1 MTTPDDRVPEEP
13 TRGLGGPAADAE
25 YSATVLAS
33 HWFIGPE
40 REEPGEEPATTV
52 LDESA
57 TTVLDESA
65 ATVLEGSAATA
76 PDRVKGTVLH
86 FGPGV
91 TAATAHRV
99 HGRRPVAPAMPP
111 RTPRGRLRRCTL
123 PALVFLCVLA
133 FLAWQRLGPSVEVR
147 DVSVTARPEELGCG
161 GTAQILAQVT
171 TNGRPGTF
179 TYRWFRSDGTSSGVL
194 RERLPRGRHH
204 ATLSLRWT
212 FEGEGHHAGRAELR
226 VLTPS
231 MRTAVTRLT
240 YDCR

>member
-1 MTTPDDRVPEEP
+1 MTAPEDQVPEEP
-13 TRGLGGPAADAE
+13 TRRLRPAEAE

-33 HWFIGPE
+33 HWFTGPE
-40 REEPGEEPATTV
+40 QEGATATVPEQGEPSATVPVGRFTGPRWQVSPATV
-52 LDESA
+52 
-57 TTVLDESA
+57 
-65 ATVLEGSAATA
+65 
-76 PDRVKGTVLH
+76 PDRVEGTVLR

-91 TAATAHRV
+91 TAAAHRI
-99 HGRRPVAPAMPP
+99 HSTLPVTPP
-111 RTPRGRLRRCTL
+111 PVPRSGLRRYAL

-147 DVSVTARPEELGCG
+147 DVSVATRPAELGCG
-161 GTAQILAQVT
+161 ETARILAQVT

-179 TYRWFRSDGTSSGVL
+179 TYRWFRSDGTSSDVL
-194 RERLPRGRHH
+194 RERLPRGQRH

-212 FEGEGHHAGRAELR
+212 FEGKGHHAGRAELR

>member
-1 MTTPDDRVPEEP
+1 MTTPDDRVPEEL
-13 TRGLGGPAADAE
+13 TRSLGGPSADAE

-33 HWFIGPE
+33 HWFTGPE
-40 REEPGEEPATTV
+40 REEPAATV

-57 TTVLDESA
+57 TT
-65 ATVLEGSAATA
+65 A
-76 PDRVKGTVLH
+76 PDRVEDTVRR

-91 TAATAHRV
+91 TAAAHRI
-99 HGRRPVAPAMPP
+99 HSTLPVTPP
-111 RTPRGRLRRCTL
+111 PGPRSGPRSGLRRYAL

-147 DVSVTARPEELGCG
+147 DVSVATRPAKLGCG
-161 GTAQILAQVT
+161 ETAQILAQVT

-179 TYRWFRSDGTSSGVL
+179 TYRWFRSDGTSSDVL
-194 RERLPRGRHH
+194 RERLPRGQRH

-212 FEGEGHHAGRAELR
+212 FEGKGHHAGRAELR

-231 MRTAVTRLT
+231 VHTAVTRLT

>member
-13 TRGLGGPAADAE
+13 ARSLGGSSADAE

-33 HWFIGPE
+33 HWFTGPE
-40 REEPGEEPATTV
+40 REESAATV

-57 TTVLDESA
+57 TT
-65 ATVLEGSAATA
+65 A
-76 PDRVKGTVLH
+76 PDRVEDTVLR

-91 TAATAHRV
+91 TAAAAHRI
-99 HGRRPVAPAMPP
+99 HSTLPVTPP
-111 RTPRGRLRRCTL
+111 PGPRSGLRRYALT
-123 PALVFLCVLA
+123 ALVFLCVLA

-147 DVSVTARPEELGCG
+147 DVSVATRPAKLGCG
-161 GTAQILAQVT
+161 ETAQILAQVT

-179 TYRWFRSDGTSSGVL
+179 TYRWFRSDGTSSDVL
-194 RERLPRGRHH
+194 RERLPRGQRH

-212 FEGEGHHAGRAELR
+212 FEGKGHHAGRAELR

-231 MRTAVTRLT
+231 VHTAVTRLT

>member
-13 TRGLGGPAADAE
+13 TRSLGGPSADAE

-33 HWFIGPE
+33 HWFTGPE
-40 REEPGEEPATTV
+40 REEPAAAVLDAPATPTPGESAATV

-57 TTVLDESA
+57 TT
-65 ATVLEGSAATA
+65 A
-76 PDRVKGTVLH
+76 PDRVEGTVLR

-91 TAATAHRV
+91 TAATAHRI
-99 HGRRPVAPAMPP
+99 HGTPPVTPAMPP
-111 RTPRGRLRRCTL
+111 PTPPGRLRPYTL

-147 DVSVTARPEELGCG
+147 DVSVTARPAELGCG
-161 GTAQILAQVT
+161 ETAQILAQVT

-179 TYRWFRSDGTSSGVL
+179 TYRWFRSDGTSSDVL
-194 RERLPRGRHH
+194 RERLPRGQRH

-212 FEGEGHHAGRAELR
+212 FEGKGHHAGRAELR

-231 MRTAVTRLT
+231 MHTAVTRLT

>member
-1 MTTPDDRVPEEP
+1 MTTPEDQVPEEP
-13 TRGLGGPAADAE
+13 TRRLGPTEAE

-33 HWFIGPE
+33 HWFTGPE
-40 REEPGEEPATTV
+40 QEGATATVPEQGEPPVTVPVGGFTGPRWQASPATV
-52 LDESA
+52 
-57 TTVLDESA
+57 
-65 ATVLEGSAATA
+65 
-76 PDRVKGTVLH
+76 PDRVEGTVLR

-91 TAATAHRV
+91 TAATAHRI
-99 HGRRPVAPAMPP
+99 HSTLPVTPP
-111 RTPRGRLRRCTL
+111 PPPPVPRSGLRRYAL

-147 DVSVTARPEELGCG
+147 DVSVTARPAELGCG
-161 GTAQILAQVT
+161 ETAQILAQVT

-179 TYRWFRSDGTSSGVL
+179 TYRWFRSDGTSSDVL
-194 RERLPRGRHH
+194 RERLPRGGRH

-212 FEGEGHHAGRAELR
+212 FEGKGHRAGRAELR

-231 MRTAVTRLT
+231 VHTAVTRLT

>member
-13 TRGLGGPAADAE
+13 TRSLGGPSADAE

-33 HWFIGPE
+33 HWFTGPE
-40 REEPGEEPATTV
+40 REEPAATV

-57 TTVLDESA
+57 TT
-65 ATVLEGSAATA
+65 A
-76 PDRVKGTVLH
+76 PDRVEDTVRR

-91 TAATAHRV
+91 TAAAAHRI
-99 HGRRPVAPAMPP
+99 HSTLPVTPP
-111 RTPRGRLRRCTL
+111 PGPRSGLRRYAL

-147 DVSVTARPEELGCG
+147 DVSVATRPAKLGCG
-161 GTAQILAQVT
+161 ETAQILAQVT

-179 TYRWFRSDGTSSGVL
+179 TYRWFRSDGTSSDVL
-194 RERLPRGRHH
+194 RERLPRGQRH

-212 FEGEGHHAGRAELR
+212 FEGKGHHAGRAELR

-231 MRTAVTRLT
+231 VHTAVTRLT

>member
-13 TRGLGGPAADAE
+13 TRSLGGPSADAE

-33 HWFIGPE
+33 HWFTGPE
-40 REEPGEEPATTV
+40 REEPAATV

-57 TTVLDESA
+57 TT
-65 ATVLEGSAATA
+65 A
-76 PDRVKGTVLH
+76 PDRVEDTVLR

-91 TAATAHRV
+91 TAAAHRI
-99 HGRRPVAPAMPP
+99 HSTLPVTPP
-111 RTPRGRLRRCTL
+111 PGPRSGPRSGLRRYAL

-147 DVSVTARPEELGCG
+147 DVSVATRPAKLGCG
-161 GTAQILAQVT
+161 ETAQILAQVT

-179 TYRWFRSDGTSSGVL
+179 TYRWFRSDGTSSDVL
-194 RERLPRGRHH
+194 RERLPRGQRH

-212 FEGEGHHAGRAELR
+212 FEGKGHHAGRAELR

-231 MRTAVTRLT
+231 VHTAVTRLT